1 MNEPRPRPPAVT
13 MACTLIGVTAL
24 FLFFSVTSLLNDW
37 GSIEMQDALEPAVKT
52 LRDDGYAITL
62 QGLLDGLRWV
72 AFVYVAIT
80 IAGIVLCVYTLRRD
94 RSARIG
100 LTVVAILLALVMPIL
115 GLLGALQAGLLFAC
129 AATLW
134 TSDARAWF
142 SPVAPAAASA
152 SPFATPVTPPAAV
165 EPAPS
170 SEPSRSRPEPVRTAG
185 LVTIIASAFALG
197 ASALYVLVYAL
208 ASEAL
213 IDAARDGL
221 VGRMLSS
228 GEIDDAFR
236 TTFYMCLAALPL
248 AVAGVISGAALL
260 AGKRP
265 ARVATL
271 VVSWLTIPA
280 GILALPVGLIGSAL
294 ALFVIMLLNREESR
308 AWFRT

>member
-24 FLFFSVTSLLNDW
+24 FLFFSVTGLLNDW
-37 GSIEMQDALEPAVKT
+37 GSIEMQDALEPTVKT
-52 LRDDGYAITL
+52 LRDDGYAVSL
-62 QGLLDGLRWV
+62 QGLLDALRWV

-100 LTVVAILLALVMPIL
+100 LTVVAVLLALVMPAL

-142 SPVAPAAASA
+142 APVAPASSTP
-152 SPFATPVTPPAAV
+152 SPFAAPPPVQPAAV
-165 EPAPS
+165 EAPS
-170 SEPSRSRPEPVRTAG
+170 SPPPASRPEPVRTAG
-185 LVTIIASAFALG
+185 LVTVIASAFALG
-197 ASALYVLVYAL
+197 ASALYVLVYAA
-208 ASEAL
+208 ASDAL
-213 IDAARDGL
+213 IDAARDGI
-221 VGRMLSS
+221 VGRMLND

-248 AVAGVISGAALL
+248 AVAGVISGALLL

-271 VVSWLTIPA
+271 VVSWVTIPA

-294 ALFVIMLLNREESR
+294 ALFVITLLNREESR